1 MSKKFLCAL
10 LLLLFLLMFVNSA
23 FARHKVGTIEMT
35 NVTPEILGEF
45 ALRELDQGNVNVFGK
60 SEPPTFAFFRTINAV
75 RLSLNNGDIDEI
87 LCPEFEG
94 DFIVK
99 TNPDFEIKCVIR
111 NLRGSFVFAFLDDH
125 KALRDEFNE
134 ALKTLRGNMTLDR
147 LADEYYKDFD
157 LKKPSVEFAKYDGAD
172 TIKIA
177 VTGDRPPIDLITADG
192 KATGFN
198 TAILAEIGK
207 MLHKNIEII
216 QVDSGAR
223 VPALS
228 SGRADVIFWVMMF
241 DSEVDDFVN
250 ADKPA
255 SVIVSDPYI
264 KWNNF
269 VHVGLKNK

>member
-1 MSKKFLCAL
+1 MSKKFLCA
-10 LLLLFLLMFVNSA
+10 LLFLLMFVNSA

-157 LKKPSVEFAKYDGAD
+157 LKKPAVEFAKYDGAD